1 VIIMG
6 WKTQVLADWDQ
17 AGIADTDTGKTV
29 KLPQALIGNIQI
41 VLQGTG
47 GSGTIALDTDP
58 TMITRVKV
66 KSDKGYVYD
75 ATGTQIRAIARK
87 LLGTIPTITN
97 GTGAH
102 SLLEIPLYFGRK
114 RRDRRLMLPLQNST
128 VRTMEVSFGTLIAT
142 TAFAT
147 GTVKMSVVIEYWV
160 GALPSGYRGFIGW
173 KEVEDK
179 ATGTGKAVFEL
190 FQGEK
195 VAGLLIE
202 VVTITTVRQVTLT
215 DKKESFV
222 WGKINWRD
230 LMNRDNT
237 ENDKETPETTWAV
250 WDFWDDED
258 DLPDVPDLSKVAE
271 PVLTIERGATT
282 TVSGV
287 IQGILFD

>member
-1 VIIMG
+1 MGG

-17 AGIADTDTGKTV
+17 AGIADTDTVKTV
-29 KLPQALIGNIQI
+29 KLPQALIGNLQV

-58 TMITRVKV
+58 TMITRVKI
-66 KSDKGYVYD
+66 KTDKGYVLD
-75 ATGTQIRAIARK
+75 ATGTQLRAIARK
-87 LLGTIPTITN
+87 LLGTIPTVTN

-102 SLLEIPLYFGRK
+102 SLLEVPIYFGRK
-114 RRDRRLMLPLQNST
+114 RRDRRLMLDLRNST
-128 VRTMEVSFGTLIAT
+128 VRSMEINFGTLIAT

-147 GTVKMSVVIEYWV
+147 GTVKMSVMIEEWV
-160 GALPSGYRGFIGW
+160 GSQPSGYKGFIGW

-179 ATGTGKAVFEL
+179 ATGTGKAIFEL

-195 VAGLLIE
+195 CAGLLIE
-202 VVTITTVRQVTLT
+202 VATITTVRQVTLT

-237 ENDKETPETTWAV
+237 ESDKETAETTWAV
-250 WDFWDDED
+250 WDFWDEED
-258 DLPDVPDLSKVAE
+258 DLADVPDLSKVAE

-282 TVSGV
+282 TVTGA